1 MKIAFIGDIV
11 GRPGRSMLTTHLKE
25 LKALHQ
31 IDFII
36 ANYENASHGFGLSTK
51 NAKELFNAGIDVMTG
66 GNHTWDKKDIKTLL
80 ETDPI
85 LRPINYP
92 DMVVGEGCKIFEV
105 NGKSIA
111 VINAMGHFCMP
122 LVDNVFRSVE
132 AKVDELIEKDIK
144 HIFIDIHAEAT
155 SEKRALF
162 LHLREKIS
170 ALIGTHTHVGTDD
183 LQIIEGTAYATDIG
197 LTGCR
202 DNVIGMGADVPIERF
217 ITGVSPG
224 RFEVPEKC
232 KSWIQMMVMDL
243 DDAGRCHEMYKIRRF
258 CDGRDD
264 TRLDAYID

>member
-1 MKIAFIGDIV
+1 LKIAFIGDIV

-25 LKALHQ
+25 LKATHN

-36 ANYENASHGFGLSTK
+36 ANYENASHGFGLSSK
-51 NAKELFNAGIDVMTG
+51 NANELFNAGIDVMTG
-66 GNHTWDKKDIKTLL
+66 GNHSWDKKDIKTLL
-80 ETDPI
+80 TTHDI

-92 DMVVGEGCKIFEV
+92 DMVVGEGCKILEV
-105 NGKSIA
+105 NGTPIA
-111 VINAMGHFCMP
+111 VINAMGHFSMP
-122 LVDNVFRSVE
+122 YVDNVFRSVE
-132 AKVDELIEKDIK
+132 AKVDELVDKGVK
-144 HIFIDIHAEAT
+144 HIFIDMHAEAT

-162 LHLREKIS
+162 LHLKEKIS
-170 ALIGTHTHVGTDD
+170 AMIGTHTHVGTDD
-183 LQIIEGTAYATDIG
+183 LQIIDGSAYATDVG

-232 KSWIQMMVMDL
+232 KAWIQMMVMDL
-243 DDAGRCHEMYKIRRF
+243 DSDGRCIEMYKIRRF